1 MELKKAKLIQ
11 KRVLTDDV
19 IELIFEPK
27 DNFKF
32 TAGQFITIKI
42 NDKSSS
48 TCFRGYSISSRPS
61 GNIFELCVKIIPQGR
76 GSNWLNSLKKEDE
89 IEFIG
94 PNGNFIFN
102 TDPSKKILFIG
113 AGTGIAPLKSIAEN
127 ELLNGNKQTISIL
140 WGLRYIK
147 DIFYKDYFENLV
159 HVHKNLSFEIT
170 LSQPENETWKGKK
183 GRVTEILKNLSNQ
196 NFVDT
201 EAYICGLRHMV
212 EDVKT
217 ILKEKGLTEKEIH
230 FEKYD

>member
-1 MELKKAKLIQ
+1 MAFQKAKLIK
-11 KRVLTDDV
+11 KRSLTNDV
-19 IELIFEPK
+19 IELIFETK

-42 NDKSSS
+42 NDKLPSP
-48 TCFRGYSISSRPS
+48 CLRGYSISSRPS

-76 GSNWLNSLKKEDE
+76 GSNWLNSLKKDNE

-94 PNGNFIFN
+94 PNGKFIFN
-102 TDPSKKILFIG
+102 TDSSKKILLIG

-170 LSQPENETWKGKK
+170 LSQSEKDDWKGKR
-183 GRVTEILKNLSNQ
+183 GRVTEILKNLPVKD
-196 NFVDT
+196 FRDT